1 MALSKYEVVTL
12 FWSSTSWNNIDK
24 IKKEVE
30 SMLEEFWW
38 KVLYRD
44 DIGYL
49 EESIISWNPYYY
61 SLFTELEWVTIK
73 DLKRKLS
80 IIEGVDRVKIFKM
93 KDNQKFLKFK
103 EIEKELKDI
112 DFSDISKNGIFH
124 EIESK

>member
-12 FWSSTSWNNIDK
+12 FWSSTSWDNIDK

-38 KVLYRD
+38 KVLDRD

-61 SLFTELEWVTIK
+61 SLFTELEWSTIK

-80 IIEGVDRVKIFKM
+80 IIEGVDRVKVFKM
-93 KDNQKFLKFK
+93 KDSQKFLKFK

>member
-12 FWSSTSWNNIDK
+12 FWSSTSWDNIDK
-24 IKKEVE
+24 LKKAVE

-38 KVLYRD
+38 KVLDKD

-61 SLFTELEWVTIK
+61 SLFTELEWDTIK

-80 IIEGVDRVKIFKM
+80 IIEGVDRVKVFKM
-93 KDNQKFLKFK
+93 KDTQKFLKFK